1 MELLDVI
8 RIKLSKYTIIKKAL
22 MPFNTIIRNY
32 VKYKLNRSYKKYGI
46 DAFNVFC
53 KTLNNINCSY
63 WPEFGTLLGIYR
75 EGDFIKHDN
84 DFDFGTFIQNR
95 DIIISALKDAG
106 IKLIYT
112 YRCTDLEYIKED
124 TFSYRGVH
132 IDVFYF
138 HSMGKKD
145 YCHTFIP
152 FEINHGTQ
160 LHYKIKIF
168 EFDAISLKEIDFK
181 SLKISIPADTHFH
194 LKVSYGE
201 NFMIPDP
208 NFKSITNT
216 FLEGHY
222 AIQEKQ

>member
-1 MELLDVI
+1 MEFIDVI
-8 RIKLSKYTIIKKAL
+8 RLKLRKYSIIKKAL
-22 MPFNTIIRNY
+22 SPLYTIYHHYII
-32 VKYKLNRSYKKYGI
+32 YKLNRSYTKYGL

-53 KTLNNINCSY
+53 RTLNDINCSY

-84 DFDFGTFIQNR
+84 DFDFGSFIQNR
-95 DIIISALKDAG
+95 DTIISALKNAG
-106 IKLIYT
+106 IELIHT
-112 YRCTDLEYIKED
+112 YRCPDLEYIRED

-138 HSMGKKD
+138 HSIGKKD
-145 YCHTFIP
+145 YCHTFVP
-152 FEINHGTQ
+152 FEVNDGMQ

-181 SLKISIPADTHFH
+181 NLKISIPADTQSH

-201 NFMIPDP
+201 NFMTPDP

-216 FLEGHY
+216 FIEGHY
-222 AIQEKQ
+222 AVQEKQ